1 MYMYMY
7 MYIYTYIYIYFFFS
21 WLQHAACEILVPE
34 PGTKPMGPT
43 VEVQNLNCWI
53 TREVPTTLFR
63 F

>member
-1 MYMYMY
+1 MC
-7 MYIYTYIYIYFFFS
+7 IYIYIFFFF
-21 WLQHAACEILVPE
+21 LAAAYEILVPQ

-43 VEVQNLNCWI
+43 VEVQNLNCWT

>member
-1 MYMYMY
+1 MY
-7 MYIYTYIYIYFFFS
+7 MYIYVYICVYIYIFFFF
-21 WLQHAACEILVPE
+21 LAAACEILVPQ

-43 VEVQNLNCWI
+43 VEVQNLNCWT